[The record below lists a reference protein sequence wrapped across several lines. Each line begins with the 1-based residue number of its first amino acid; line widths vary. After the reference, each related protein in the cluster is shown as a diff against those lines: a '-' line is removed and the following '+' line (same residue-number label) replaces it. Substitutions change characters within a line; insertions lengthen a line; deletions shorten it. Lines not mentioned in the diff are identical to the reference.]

1 MVPGQDPRSREEGV
15 ETLCPGA
22 AEPDGKLQLGA
33 AQKSRAGSLP
43 LRAGTG
49 SHERLPAP
57 ASLAACWPPSRNNLL
72 PVTPRP
78 LHTQCHQC
86 WQGASIRACG
96 RPHPIS
102 GCVGNAWRDLDRQ
115 GTGGRGDHR
124 SAELRKGRGQIGTG
138 ARGVACGAP
147 TWLIPHI
154 CTAGPIPSR
163 LPHTPHTRLG
173 AGVIRGSGETCG
185 GEGTHLKVVGARGRP
200 F

>member
-43 LRAGTG
+43 LPAGTG

-96 RPHPIS
+96 PSTSHKWV
-102 GCVGNAWRDLDRQ
+102 CQECL
-115 GTGGRGDHR
+115 
-124 SAELRKGRGQIGTG
+124 
-138 ARGVACGAP
+138 
-147 TWLIPHI
+147 
-154 CTAGPIPSR
+154 AGPRPPGNR
-163 LPHTPHTRLG
+163 WAWGPPECRAEKG
-173 AGVIRGSGETCG
+173 AGSDRDWGQGCGLRGAHLADSSHLHSGSHSKPSP
-185 GEGTHLKVVGARGRP
+185 THSSHPPGSRCDPGKWGDLRR
-200 F
+200 